1 MGGGFGG
8 GNVGQLHLQPGM
20 DAQIIL
26 GGAGRSSRSM
36 ETPRGTTD
44 SSAYAH

>member
-8 GNVGQLHLQPGM
+8 GNVGQLHL
-20 DAQIIL
+20 IL

-36 ETPRGTTD
+36 ETPRGTAD
-44 SSAYAH
+44 ASAYAH